1 MFQTLFMNFV
11 GNVKII
17 IIIDIVQ
24 LYFMSQMEGEDSNPK
39 IFAVILT
46 SLPSKYLESE
56 IFFFLIVTLKW
67 L

>member
-39 IFAVILT
+39 FFAVILT
-46 SLPSKYLESE
+46 FFPSKHLN
-56 IFFFLIVTLKW
+56 
-67 L
+67 